1 MAIRIKISR
10 VYDILYRY
18 EIFENILYINY
29 GIDQKY
35 RARGQKSAVQNTPL
49 DSSTPE
55 KTTDCVHVHVHE
67 KLTTL

>member
-1 MAIRIKISR
+1 MI
-10 VYDILYRY
+10 YDI
-18 EIFENILYINY
+18 
-29 GIDQKY
+29 DQNY

-55 KTTDCVHVHVHE
+55 KTTDCVHVHE